1 MINRSL
7 ISGASVTILFM
18 TVFLILFLIRVGRA
32 EEKSIK
38 IKLIE
43 VRGNRRIDS
52 AAIRA
57 KIKSKE
63 NDLFLPDHLR
73 EDLRA
78 IYQMGYFDQVNI
90 ESEGFEGGV
99 KVTFIVTEKQFIT
112 EIIFDGNKDVK
123 TDDLKEKVTI
133 KPQSFLDPQ
142 QVKEQAERLRL
153 FYQGKGYYAAHI
165 IPVIKRVAED
175 RATVIFFIQEGEKA
189 KIRPI
194 RFEGNKAFPEKEIKK
209 NLISQEYSWWSSW
222 FTSSGFYKEED
233 ASNDVERIK
242 DFYLNHGYLQIQ
254 VGNPKLTLSDDKK
267 WFEITYPVIE
277 GVPFTVKKIDIEGN
291 TIFSKDQIRSLLK
304 TKENQLFRRNL
315 LRQDLA
321 AITDLYGDKGYIYA
335 NVIPQFSPNQET
347 RTVNLLLEINEE
359 NQIRVRQINILGNEK
374 TRDKVIRRELKVNEQ
389 EVINTKALRRSFE
402 RLRNLNFFENV
413 EIVPEPVDKEQVD
426 LNVHVK
432 EKSTGSFSVGG
443 GYSSQDRFVG
453 LFELT
458 QGNFLGRG
466 ELLRAK
472 VQLGK
477 RLTSYNLTFGEPYL
491 FDQPVSATANLFD
504 QTRFFDIYREKR
516 LGGNL
521 SIGKNFTEYVNGSVS
536 YLLQSLQIFD
546 VTNAAPL
553 PILSQ
558 RGKTVTSSIGLSLT
572 HDSRD
577 IIFDPHEGSR
587 LSISMEYAGLGGD
600 NEFIKVIG
608 DSSKYFPLWLDTV
621 LSLHGRVGY
630 AEGLNGKNLP
640 VGERFYV
647 GGINTVRGFAFGRAG
662 PMENDQIIGA
672 NTEFIFNSEY
682 IFPLLP
688 ERVKGVV
695 FFDAGGGFD
704 DELQPSPEKIM
715 LRSLKTSV
723 GVGLRFILPI
733 GPIRLEWGYNLHRQP
748 GDKPSELE
756 VSIGTLF

>member
-7 ISGASVTILFM
+7 ISGASVAILFV
-18 TVFLILFLIRVGRA
+18 TVFLVLFLICVGRA

-43 VRGNRRIDS
+43 VKGNRRIDT

-63 NDLFLPDHLR
+63 NDLFLPDRLR
-73 EDLRA
+73 EDLRT

-90 ESEGFEGGV
+90 ETEGFEGGV
-99 KVTFIVTEKQFIT
+99 KVTFIVTEKPFIA

-133 KPQSFLDPQ
+133 KPQSFLDLQ

-165 IPVIKRVAED
+165 IPVTKQVAED
-175 RATVIFFIQEGEKA
+175 RETIIFFIQEGEKA
-189 KIRPI
+189 KIRAI
-194 RFEGNKAFPEKEIKK
+194 RFEGNKAFPAKEIKK

-222 FTSSGFYKEED
+222 FTSTGFYKEED
-233 ASNDVERIK
+233 TSSDVERIK
-242 DFYLNHGYLQIQ
+242 DFYLDHGYLQVQ

-277 GVPFTVKKIDIEGN
+277 GVPFTVKKIDIDGN
-291 TIFSKDQIRSLLK
+291 TVFSKDQIRGLLK

-335 NVIPQFSPNQET
+335 NVVPQFSPNQEA

-359 NQIRVRQINILGNEK
+359 NQIRVRQINIFGNEK

-389 EVINTKALRRSFE
+389 EVIDTKALRRSFE

-413 EIVPEPVDKEQVD
+413 EIVPEPVDKEHVD
-426 LNVHVK
+426 LDVRVK
-432 EKSTGSFSVGG
+432 EKSTGSFSIGG

-466 ELLRAK
+466 ELLRGR
-472 VQLGK
+472 VELGK
-477 RLTSYNLTFGEPYL
+477 RRTSYNLTFREPYIL
-491 FDQPVSATANLFD
+491 DQPVSGTVDLFN
-504 QTRFFDIYREKR
+504 QTRNFDTYKERR
-516 LGGNL
+516 FGGDL
-521 SIGKNFTEYVNGSVS
+521 SIGKNFTEYVGGSVS
-536 YLLQSLQIFD
+536 YLLESVKIFD
-546 VTNAAPL
+546 VNTTSEQ
-553 PILSQ
+553 ILRQ
-558 RGKTVTSSIGLSLT
+558 RGKTITSSVGLSLAR
-572 HDSRD
+572 DSRD
-577 IIFDPHEGSR
+577 FFFDPHEGSR

-608 DSSKYFPLWLDTV
+608 DSSKYFPLWFDTV
-621 LSLHGRVGY
+621 LSLHGRIGY
-630 AEGLNGKNLP
+630 AEGINWKKLP
-640 VGERFYV
+640 LGERFYV
-647 GGINTVRGFAFGRAG
+647 GGINTVRGFTFGRAG
-662 PMENDQIIGA
+662 PMDNGQIIGG
-672 NTEFIFNSEY
+672 NTEIIFNVEY

-695 FFDAGGGFD
+695 FFDAGRGYD
-704 DELQPSPEKIM
+704 DELLPSKDKIT
-715 LRSLKTSV
+715 LRSLKTGA

-748 GDKPSELE
+748 GEKASELE